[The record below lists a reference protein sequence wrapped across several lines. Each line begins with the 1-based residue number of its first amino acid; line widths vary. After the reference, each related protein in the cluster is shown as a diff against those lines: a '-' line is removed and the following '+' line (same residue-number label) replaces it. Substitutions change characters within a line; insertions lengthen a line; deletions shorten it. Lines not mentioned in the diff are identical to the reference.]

1 MFADVFLL
9 TASMFKDAASLY
21 LLSVSHALEFVQ
33 GCNLVP
39 AVVVVAINV
48 EDFLALDGQYA
59 NRM

>member
-1 MFADVFLL
+1 
-9 TASMFKDAASLY
+9 MFKDAASLY